1 MRMSENGRRLLQ
13 EWEGVERKVYLDS
26 AGLQTIGC
34 GHLLTK
40 DELTSGKILILG
52 IPIKYRE
59 GLSDLQIDQLLTQD
73 LSASENAVNTGVDV
87 ELNQN
92 QFDAL
97 CSFVFNVGRQAFYSS
112 TLRKLL
118 NSGSYDEVAGQLRRW
133 NKSGGNVVAGLA
145 NRRENEIELFQEKLA

>member
-1 MRMSENGRRLLQ
+1 MRMSDNGRKLLQ
-13 EWEGVERKVYLDS
+13 EWEGTERKVYLDS

-52 IPIKYRE
+52 MPVKYRE
-59 GLSDLQIDQLLTQD
+59 GLNDLQIDQLLTQD

-133 NKSGGNVVAGLA
+133 NKSGGNVVSGLA